1 MLTVLG
7 ITGPIFFIIAI
18 GYTAVRRGLLGGKDA
33 RALGVF
39 VIDFALP
46 ALLFKALSQRSL
58 GQLLN
63 LDLLIAYTLGSLAV
77 VALVIAIACLVQRRG
92 LQAASLL
99 AMGMSLSNS
108 AFMGFPIAEQLIGPA
123 ASATLAVYVTV
134 ENLIMVPLLIGLA
147 ELGRKSGSHWALV
160 IHGIVMR
167 LLRNPLILSIL
178 AGVTCAAL
186 ELQLPLPLSRVIDLL
201 SGASAPVALFYIGCT
216 LAGLSLK
223 GLAGDIGL
231 IVLGKLLLHP
241 LAVFAM
247 LSFLSFDDP
256 TLKQAA
262 IINASMPMAT
272 IYPLLAQKY
281 GQEGLCAAALVA
293 TTVVSFF
300 TINGLL
306 WLTHAG

>member
-1 MLTVLG
+1 
-7 ITGPIFFIIAI
+7 
-18 GYTAVRRGLLGGKDA
+18 
-33 RALGVF
+33 
-39 VIDFALP
+39 
-46 ALLFKALSQRSL
+46 
-58 GQLLN
+58 
-63 LDLLIAYTLGSLAV
+63 
-77 VALVIAIACLVQRRG
+77 
-92 LQAASLL
+92 
-99 AMGMSLSNS
+99 
-108 AFMGFPIAEQLIGPA
+108 
-123 ASATLAVYVTV
+123 
-134 ENLIMVPLLIGLA
+134 
-147 ELGRKSGSHWALV
+147 
-160 IHGIVMR
+160 
-167 LLRNPLILSIL
+167 
-178 AGVTCAAL
+178 
-186 ELQLPLPLSRVIDLL
+186 
-201 SGASAPVALFYIGCT
+201 

-247 LSFLSFDDP
+247 LSFLSFDP

-300 TINGLL
+300 TISGLL